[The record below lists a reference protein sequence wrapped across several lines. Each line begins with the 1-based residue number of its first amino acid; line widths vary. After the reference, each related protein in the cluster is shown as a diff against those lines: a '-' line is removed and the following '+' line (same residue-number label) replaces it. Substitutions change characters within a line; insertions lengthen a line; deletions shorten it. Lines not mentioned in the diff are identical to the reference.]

1 MTQPQLSGIKA
12 CVFDAYGTLFDV
24 HAPVGRVAGRL
35 GDKASSLS
43 DMWRQKQLQYTWLRS
58 LMGAHADF
66 WQVTG
71 EALDFAMAAH
81 AVADDALRDELM
93 ALYRT
98 LDAYPDAAPALEAL
112 QARGLKTA
120 ILSNGS
126 PDMLQAA
133 VGSAGLDSLL
143 NATYSI
149 EDVGIYKPDP
159 KVYAMASED
168 LGVMPREICFV
179 SANGWDAA
187 GAAFFGFQVT
197 WLNRFAQTPEN
208 LPAKPAAVITGLDAL
223 PGLLEGA
230 A

>member
-1 MTQPQLSGIKA
+1 MTDTTLTSIKA

-24 HAPVGRVAGRL
+24 HAPVGRLAGRL
-35 GDKASSLS
+35 GEKAGPLS
-43 DMWRQKQLQYTWLRS
+43 DMWRLKQLQYTWLRS

-81 AVADDALRDELM
+81 GVADAALRDELM
-93 ALYRT
+93 ALYRR
-98 LDAYPDAAPALEAL
+98 LDAYEDAAPALEAL
-112 QARGLKTA
+112 KARGLKTA
-120 ILSNGS
+120 ILSNGN

-133 VGSAGLDSLL
+133 VTSAGLGNLL
-143 NATYSI
+143 DATYSI

-159 KVYAMASED
+159 KVYAMASEG

-197 WLNRFAQTPEN
+197 WLNRFAQPPEN
-208 LPAKPAAVITGLDAL
+208 LPGAPAAVITGLGEL
-223 PGLLEGA
+223 PGLIGA